1 MSKYSLPN
9 TKISATIME
18 FGKGVLNALPADY
31 SQVEMED
38 AMLTI
43 ITVWNAM
50 VLDPWHN
57 TDKNE
62 KMVLDALSQA
72 PKEGQLQVKRLIKR
86 KKTKFSD
93 DIRAVGDHWI
103 REEQGDF
110 IFGCE
115 ARLDIERISLN
126 EDSLKH

>member
-31 SQVEMED
+31 SQSEMED

-43 ITVWNAM
+43 ITVWNAI
-50 VLDPWHN
+50 VLDTWHN

-72 PKEGQLQVKRLIKR
+72 PKEGQLQVKRLIKER
-86 KKTKFSD
+86 RPSLAM
-93 DIRAVGDHWI
+93 IS
-103 REEQGDF
+103 
-110 IFGCE
+110 
-115 ARLDIERISLN
+115 ARLEITG
-126 EDSLKH
+126 

>member
-1 MSKYSLPN
+1 
-9 TKISATIME
+9 ME

-31 SQVEMED
+31 SQSEMED

-43 ITVWNAM
+43 ITVWNAI
-50 VLDPWHN
+50 VLDTWYN
-57 TDKNE
+57 TNRNE
-62 KMVLDALSQA
+62 KMVLDALCKA
-72 PKEGQLQVKRLIKR
+72 PKEDQLQVKRLIKR

-93 DIRAVGDHWI
+93 DIRAVGEHWI
-103 REEQGDF
+103 REEQGEF

-115 ARLDIERISLN
+115 ARLDIERISLV